1 MSQFTAVPVP
11 KADTVAIQLT
21 APNQVKLSGT
31 ITQKDPSADLAGFFK
46 ALHNA
51 ALADKLSEVRADVSG
66 LTFVNSSAIRLF
78 VDWAT
83 WVKNEKGARY
93 TLRFVTSRNVTWQKT
108 SFMALMSLAKE
119 VLAIEQVS

>member
-1 MSQFTAVPVP
+1 MSQFTTVVVP
-11 KADTVAIQLT
+11 KAETVAIQVT
-21 APNQVKLSGT
+21 SPNVVKLSGT
-31 ITQKDPSADLAGFFK
+31 ITQKDPSNELAGFFK
-46 ALHNA
+46 ALHTA

-83 WVKNEKGARY
+83 WVKNERGQRY

-108 SFMALMSLAKE
+108 SFTALLSLMKE
-119 VLAIEQVS
+119 VLAIEQVT

>member
-1 MSQFTAVPVP
+1 MSQFTDVQVPR
-11 KADTVAIQLT
+11 AETVAIVLT

-31 ITQKDPSADLAGFFK
+31 ITQKDPAQDLAGFFK

-83 WVKNEKGARY
+83 WLKNERGERY

-119 VLAIEQVS
+119 VLAVEHVT

>member
-11 KADTVAIQLT
+11 KAETVSIQVT
-21 APNQVKLSGT
+21 GPNQVKLSGT
-31 ITQKDPSADLAGFFK
+31 ITQKDPSNDLAGFFK
-46 ALHNA
+46 ALHTA
-51 ALADKLSEVRADVSG
+51 ALADKLAEVRADVSG

-83 WVKNEKGARY
+83 WVKNERGQRY

-119 VLAIEQVS
+119 VLAIEHVT

>member
-1 MSQFTAVPVP
+1 MSQFAAVRVP
-11 KADTVAIQLT
+11 KADAVTIQVT

-31 ITQKDPSADLAGFFK
+31 ITQKDPSNDLASFFK
-46 ALHNA
+46 ALHTA
-51 ALADKLSEVRADVSG
+51 ALADNLSEVRADVSA

-83 WVKNEKGARY
+83 WLKNERGPRY
-93 TLRFVTSRNVTWQKT
+93 TLLFVTSRNVTWQKT

-119 VLAIEQVS
+119 VLKIEHVS

>member
-51 ALADKLSEVRADVSG
+51 ALADKLPEVRADVSG

>member
-1 MSQFTAVPVP
+1 MSQFSAVPIP
-11 KADTVAIQLT
+11 KAETIAIVVT

-31 ITQKDPSADLAGFFK
+31 ITQKDPARDLAGFFK
-46 ALHNA
+46 ALHTA
-51 ALADKLSEVRADVSG
+51 ALADGLTEVRADVSG

-83 WVKNEKGARY
+83 WVKNERGNRY
-93 TLRFVTSRNVTWQKT
+93 LLRFVTSRNVTWQKT

-119 VLAIEQVS
+119 VLAVEHVT

>member
-1 MSQFTAVPVP
+1 MSQFTSVSVP
-11 KADTVAIQLT
+11 KADTVAIQIT
-21 APNQVKLSGT
+21 EPNQVKLSGT
-31 ITQKDPSADLAGFFK
+31 ITQKDPSNDLAGFFK
-46 ALHNA
+46 ALHTA

-83 WVKNEKGARY
+83 WVKNERGQRY
-93 TLRFVTSRNVTWQKT
+93 TLLFVTSRNVTWQKT

-119 VLAIEQVS
+119 VLKIEQVS

>member
-1 MSQFTAVPVP
+1 MSQFTSVVVP
-11 KADTVAIQLT
+11 KAETVAIQLT

-31 ITQKDPSADLAGFFK
+31 ITQKDPSNDLAGFFK
-46 ALHNA
+46 ALHTA
-51 ALADKLSEVRADVSG
+51 ALVDKLSEVRADVSG

-83 WVKNEKGARY
+83 WVKNERGQRY
-93 TLRFVTSRNVTWQKT
+93 TLLFVTSRNVTWQKT

-119 VLAIEQVS
+119 VLKIEQVS

>member
-1 MSQFTAVPVP
+1 MSQFIAVPVP
-11 KADTVAIQLT
+11 KAESVAIVVT

-31 ITQKDPSADLAGFFK
+31 ITQKDPSHDLAGFFK
-46 ALHNA
+46 ALHTA
-51 ALADKLSEVRADVSG
+51 ALADKLTEVRADVSG

-83 WVKNEKGARY
+83 WVKNERGPRY
-93 TLRFVTSRNVTWQKT
+93 TLRFITSRNVTWQKT

-119 VLAIEQVS
+119 VLAIEHVT

>member
-1 MSQFTAVPVP
+1 MSHFSSVQIP
-11 KADTVAIQLT
+11 KAETVAIQLT

-31 ITQKDPSADLAGFFK
+31 ITQKDPSNDLAGFFK
-46 ALHNA
+46 ALHTA
-51 ALADKLSEVRADVSG
+51 ALADKLTEVRADVSG

-83 WVKNEKGARY
+83 WVKNERGQRY

>member
-1 MSQFTAVPVP
+1 MSKFEQVPVP
-11 KADTVAIQLT
+11 KAESVAIQVS

-46 ALHNA
+46 ALHTA
-51 ALADKLSEVRADVSG
+51 ALADGLSEVRADVSG

-83 WVKNEKGARY
+83 WVKNERGPRY
-93 TLRFVTSRNVTWQKT
+93 TLRFITSRSITWQKT
-108 SFMALMSLAKE
+108 SFMALMSLAKD
-119 VLAIEQVS
+119 VLAIEQAS

>member
-1 MSQFTAVPVP
+1 MSQFTAVQVP
-11 KADTVAIQLT
+11 KAETVVISLT

-31 ITQKDPSADLAGFFK
+31 ITQKDPAHDLAGLFK
-46 ALHNA
+46 ALHTA
-51 ALADKLSEVRADVSG
+51 AMADKLAEVRADVSG

-83 WVKNEKGARY
+83 WVKNERGHRY

-119 VLAIEQVS
+119 VLAIEHVT

>member
-1 MSQFTAVPVP
+1 MSQFSGVRVP
-11 KADTVAIQLT
+11 KAETVAIQVT

-31 ITQKDPSADLAGFFK
+31 ITQKDPANDLAGFFK
-46 ALHNA
+46 ALHTA
-51 ALADKLSEVRADVSG
+51 ALADRLTEVRADVSG

-83 WVKNEKGARY
+83 WVKNERGQRY
-93 TLRFVTSRNVTWQKT
+93 TLRFITSRNVTWQKT

-119 VLAIEQVS
+119 VLAIEQVT

>member
-1 MSQFTAVPVP
+1 MTQFTAVPIP
-11 KADTVAIQLT
+11 KAETVAIQIT

-31 ITQKDPSADLAGFFK
+31 ITQKDPSNDLAGFFK
-46 ALHNA
+46 ALHTA
-51 ALADKLSEVRADVSG
+51 ALADKLPEVRADVSG

-83 WVKNEKGARY
+83 WVKNERGQRY

-119 VLAIEQVS
+119 VLAIEHVT

>member
-1 MSQFTAVPVP
+1 MSQFTEVPVP

-51 ALADKLSEVRADVSG
+51 ALADKLPEVRADVSG

>member
-1 MSQFTAVPVP
+1 MSQFTDVQVPR
-11 KADTVAIQLT
+11 AETVSIVLT

-31 ITQKDPSADLAGFFK
+31 LTQKDPAQDLAGFFK

-83 WVKNEKGARY
+83 WLKNERGERY

-119 VLAIEQVS
+119 VLAVEHVT

>member
-1 MSQFTAVPVP
+1 MSQFTDVQVPR
-11 KADTVAIQLT
+11 AETVAIVLT

-31 ITQKDPSADLAGFFK
+31 LTQKDPAQDLAGFFK

-83 WVKNEKGARY
+83 WLKNERGERY

-119 VLAIEQVS
+119 VLAVEHVT

>member
-1 MSQFTAVPVP
+1 MSQFSAVQVP
-11 KADTVAIQLT
+11 KTETIAIQLT
-21 APNQVKLSGT
+21 APNQVKLAGT
-31 ITQKDPSADLAGFFK
+31 ITQKDPANDLAGFFK
-46 ALHNA
+46 ALHTA
-51 ALADKLSEVRADVSG
+51 ALADKLAEVRADVSG

-83 WVKNEKGARY
+83 WVKNERGQRY

-119 VLAIEQVS
+119 VLALEHVT

>member
-1 MSQFTAVPVP
+1 MSHFTSVVVP
-11 KADTVAIQLT
+11 KAEKVAIELT

-31 ITQKDPSADLAGFFK
+31 ITQKDPANDLAGFFK
-46 ALHNA
+46 ALHTA
-51 ALADKLSEVRADVSG
+51 AMADKLSEVRADVSG

-83 WVKNEKGARY
+83 WVKNERGQRY
-93 TLRFVTSRNVTWQKT
+93 TLLFVTSRNVTWQKT

-119 VLAIEQVS
+119 VLKIEHVS

>member
-1 MSQFTAVPVP
+1 MSQFSCVQVP
-11 KADTVAIQLT
+11 KAATVAIQLT

-31 ITQKDPSADLAGFFK
+31 ITQKDPANDLAGFFK
-46 ALHNA
+46 ALHTA
-51 ALADKLSEVRADVSG
+51 ALADQLTEIRADVSG

-83 WVKNEKGARY
+83 WVKNERGQRY
-93 TLRFVTSRNVTWQKT
+93 ILRFVTSRNVTWQKT

-119 VLAIEQVS
+119 VLVIEHVT

>member
-1 MSQFTAVPVP
+1 MSQFTSVPVP
-11 KADTVAIQLT
+11 KADAVAIQVM

-31 ITQKDPSADLAGFFK
+31 ITQKDPSSDLAGFFK

-51 ALADKLSEVRADVSG
+51 ALADKLGEVRADVSG

-83 WVKNEKGARY
+83 WVKNERGQRY
-93 TLRFVTSRNVTWQKT
+93 TLRFITSRNVTWQKT

>member
-1 MSQFTAVPVP
+1 MSQFSAVPVP
-11 KADTVAIQLT
+11 KAETVAISVT
-21 APNQVKLSGT
+21 EPNQVKLSARSPRRTLLT
-31 ITQKDPSADLAGFFK
+31 IWRASSKRCNTPRWPT
-46 ALHNA
+46 
-51 ALADKLSEVRADVSG
+51 KLSEVRADVSG

-83 WVKNEKGARY
+83 WVKNERGQRY

-119 VLAIEQVS
+119 VLAIEHVT

>member
-1 MSQFTAVPVP
+1 MSQFTSVPVP

-83 WVKNEKGARY
+83 WVKNERGARY

>member
-1 MSQFTAVPVP
+1 MSQFTSVIVP
-11 KADTVAIQLT
+11 KAETVAIQLT

-31 ITQKDPSADLAGFFK
+31 ITQKDPANDLAGFFK
-46 ALHNA
+46 ALHTA
-51 ALADKLSEVRADVSG
+51 ALADKLGEVRADVSG

-83 WVKNEKGARY
+83 WVKNERGQRY
-93 TLRFVTSRNVTWQKT
+93 TLLFVTSRNVTWQKT

-119 VLAIEQVS
+119 VLKIEQVS

>member
-1 MSQFTAVPVP
+1 MSQFPAVQVP
-11 KADTVAIQLT
+11 KADSVAIQLT

-31 ITQKDPSADLAGFFK
+31 ITQKDPSNDLAGFFK
-46 ALHNA
+46 ALHTA
-51 ALADKLSEVRADVSG
+51 ALADKLTEVRADVSG

-83 WVKNEKGARY
+83 WVKNERGQRY
-93 TLRFVTSRNVTWQKT
+93 TLCFITSRNVTWQKT

-119 VLAIEQVS
+119 VLSIEQVS

>member
-1 MSQFTAVPVP
+1 MSQFTSVQVP

-31 ITQKDPSADLAGFFK
+31 ITQKDPSNDLAGFFK
-46 ALHNA
+46 ALHTA
-51 ALADKLSEVRADVSG
+51 ALADKLAEVRADVSG

-83 WVKNEKGARY
+83 WVKNERGQRY

>member
-1 MSQFTAVPVP
+1 MTQFTSVQVP
-11 KADTVAIQLT
+11 KADTVAIQIT

-31 ITQKDPSADLAGFFK
+31 ITQKDPSNDLAGFFK
-46 ALHNA
+46 ALHTA

-83 WVKNEKGARY
+83 WVKNERGQRY
-93 TLRFVTSRNVTWQKT
+93 TLLFVTSRNVTWQKT

-119 VLAIEQVS
+119 VLKIEQVS

>member
-1 MSQFTAVPVP
+1 MSKFTAVPVP
-11 KADTVAIQLT
+11 KAETVAIQVT

-31 ITQKDPSADLAGFFK
+31 ITQKDPSNDLAGFFK

-51 ALADKLSEVRADVSG
+51 ALADNLAEVRADVSG

-83 WVKNEKGARY
+83 WVKNERGQRY
-93 TLRFVTSRNVTWQKT
+93 TLRFITSRNVTWQKT

-119 VLAIEQVS
+119 VLAIEHVT

>member
-1 MSQFTAVPVP
+1 MSQFTSVPVP
-11 KADTVAIQLT
+11 KAETVSIQVT

-31 ITQKDPSADLAGFFK
+31 ITQKDPSNDLAGFFK
-46 ALHNA
+46 ALHTA
-51 ALADKLSEVRADVSG
+51 ALADKLPEVRADVSG

-83 WVKNEKGARY
+83 WVKNERGQRY
-93 TLRFVTSRNVTWQKT
+93 TLRFITSRNVTWQKT

-119 VLAIEQVS
+119 VLAIEHVT